1 MKQLI
6 LDFFSPPQKAEV
18 QKVANIQESSK
29 DHHVFIAPNGCKITM
44 EGTAVLYEDGLEPY
58 REVFKNI
65 KEAFENFTYWC
76 NVEKKASK
84 KTKKVAH

>member
-1 MKQLI
+1 VKQLI
-6 LDFFSPPQKAEV
+6 LDFFSSPQKVEKPKKSV
-18 QKVANIQESSK
+18 VCEKSK

-44 EGTAVLYEDGLEPY
+44 DGTVLLYEDGEEPY
-58 REVFKNI
+58 KEIFKNI

-84 KTKKVAH
+84 KVAR

>member
-6 LDFFSPPQKAEV
+6 LDFFSPPQKE
-18 QKVANIQESSK
+18 KVKDKVHVESK

-44 EGTAVLYEDGLEPY
+44 DGTTVLYEDGLEPY

-65 KEAFENFTYWC
+65 KEAFETFTYWC

>member
-6 LDFFSPPQKAEV
+6 LDFFSQPQKAKV
-18 QKVANIQESSK
+18 QEAAKVQEKSSK

-44 EGTAVLYEDGLEPY
+44 DGTTVLYEDGLEPY

-76 NVEKKASK
+76 KEETKASK
-84 KTKKVAH
+84 SKKVAR

>member
-1 MKQLI
+1 MTQLI
-6 LDFFSPPQKAEV
+6 LDFFSPPQKANKPKK
-18 QKVANIQESSK
+18 KVNKEDA

-44 EGTAVLYEDGLEPY
+44 DGTTLLYEDGVEPY
-58 REVFKNI
+58 KEVFKNI

-84 KTKKVAH
+84 KVAR